1 MNDVVCF
8 VLAPLVLDLT
18 RRLDLPQRAY
28 LIALATASNVGSV
41 ATLTGNP
48 QNMLIGSFSG
58 LSYRSFLVRQA
69 PVAILGLACVFAAV
83 WLAYRRQLPRVLRA
97 APRRE
102 RIPVHYPLMIK
113 TTAAIAAMLVAFL
126 AGAPI
131 ALMAIAGAAYLLLTR
146 RVNPAKVY
154 REIDWEVLVLFI
166 GMFVLIGGAEAAG
179 IAQKLLAAAQAVNV
193 QNAAIFTIVTA
204 VLSNVVSNV
213 PAVLLLKPVI
223 ASLPDPARAWL
234 LLAMASTLAGNVTI
248 VGSVANLI
256 VVEAARKQGIRIG
269 FLEFFRVGL
278 PLTLVTLLLGW
289 LIVSSGA

>member
-83 WLAYRRQLPRVLRA
+83 WLMYRRQLPRALRA

-113 TTAAIAAMLVAFL
+113 TTSAIAVMLVAFL

-131 ALMAIAGAAYLLLTR
+131 ALVAIGGAAYLLLR
-146 RVNPAKVY
+146 
-154 REIDWEVLVLFI
+154 
-166 GMFVLIGGAEAAG
+166 AG
-179 IAQKLLAAAQAVNV
+179 
-193 QNAAIFTIVTA
+193 
-204 VLSNVVSNV
+204 
-213 PAVLLLKPVI
+213 
-223 ASLPDPARAWL
+223 
-234 LLAMASTLAGNVTI
+234 
-248 VGSVANLI
+248 
-256 VVEAARKQGIRIG
+256 
-269 FLEFFRVGL
+269 
-278 PLTLVTLLLGW
+278 
-289 LIVSSGA
+289 